1 MARRRDP
8 SAQRDR
14 LKCAPSAML
23 AAAIAVSPGAAVAHH
38 GFTGRYDASAPLW
51 IEGEVMSAHIGP
63 PHIEVRLRTPVRFSA
78 PDRASLDGLAGAL
91 RPTAASTTLQ
101 VRADHMGATLLL
113 EFPPIGAFTGLRGRL
128 RAGDRVSAVV
138 YRNCNAPNNLRVQWF
153 KVGDGPALPGRRNV
167 QTEVERC

>member
-1 MARRRDP
+1 MSNRRDP
-8 SAQRDR
+8 SVHLDG
-14 LKCAPSAML
+14 LKRPAAVLMAAAMVFSPSA
-23 AAAIAVSPGAAVAHH
+23 ASAHH

-51 IEGEVMSAHIGP
+51 IEGEVVSAHIGP
-63 PHIEVRLRTPVRFSA
+63 PHIEVRLRTPARFSA
-78 PDRASLDGLAGAL
+78 PGRASLDGLAGAL
-91 RPTAASTTLQ
+91 RPTAAPPTLR

-128 RAGDRVSAVV
+128 RVGDRVSAVV
-138 YRNCNAPNNLRVQWF
+138 YRNCNAPHNLRVQWF